1 MRCPA
6 AFFSKTSSS
15 RSEERR
21 LTTVWE
27 QCLLKTETDILTLM
41 GIQVRQKLEGGGIY
55 VMQSVEDGVVQ
66 IKHKGDEIA
75 EEIET
80 VGVAKTIEHEKQE
93 IVHVIE
99 EKERETERL
108 VRDKTAEVVE
118 AVKGWGIIG
127 AFGAEA
133 DSAEADSAADACGPS
148 VGGDRSAG
156 EGLGVARVEAWLAS
170 IETTQ
175 GTREEMGSGR
185 VTVWLPGVQLERC
198 G

>member
-1 MRCPA
+1 VLRL
-6 AFFSKTSSS
+6 SSARHRHQDL
-15 RSEERR
+15 RSEDNR
-21 LTTVWE
+21 LGAVPSE
-27 QCLLKTETDILTLM
+27 NETDILTLM
-41 GIQVRQKLEGGGIY
+41 GIQVRRKLEGGGIY

-118 AVKGWGIIG
+118 VVKGWGIIG
-127 AFGAEA
+127 AFG
-133 DSAEADSAADACGPS
+133 AEADSAADACGPS